1 MKKKIIASMLVA
13 VMIVLMLV
21 GCGTYDFTEENLD
34 EYVTFDYDALMEGLG
49 KIEIEDADF
58 TGDPNTRKE
67 KIVENIFSAI
77 SATVK
82 SDAKTFED
90 DKLESG
96 KVGERDIVYFC
107 YYATDKDGNIFYF
120 SNMNES
126 SITSSSTAAKHV
138 VELGSDEDEDSFLG
152 KVIEALKGYDFGEN
166 GGYSMSTSTD
176 LDDTKVKEG
185 DTVVVSYTVTWN
197 TYKKDENGQSVID
210 KTYKKVATY
219 ERLLV
224 SAESENKIGKYL
236 SSLLGDEKNVVNV
249 GSKVSKNEVK
259 DGKDTKN
266 FSHEIE
272 IDGVKHTYSDLKIV
286 WKEEKAGAPVSFTYK
301 PYTSDEKVTP
311 DNLHNSGDD
320 SKVNLKDKELTYHIY
335 PVYHLSVPTEVN
347 AYNILRY
354 VLGSKIGSSTIEALS
369 GEDYKNDGKTV
380 KALVEALTKVYD
392 EDYEKDSEL
401 AKLLKAYE
409 DAAKLVKDKGDKA
422 TETQK
427 KDAEE
432 KELAYLKAQRAE
444 IKSLCEK
451 IAGATSTAE
460 GAKPM
465 SELLV
470 EQHKENVEHSLA
482 DAYANAVTESVEKA
496 VYELIFKNEKV
507 AKLTGEYPEK
517 LVDDFKKQLYEKY
530 EYNFYKGTDS
540 ATNKSNYSKYNGDL
554 EKYMLDATGAKTANI
569 TTDQAIEKE
578 AKEAIGPLLILYAC
592 AKECAKHGAADKV
605 VEFIKADI
613 AAGLYEP
620 IYADD
625 ATDKEKKEA
634 DKEAKENKEKAL
646 ENGRL
651 FLIDN
656 DAIKAYKKS
665 IGRAAY
671 RSYEK
676 DYGETNLRASLQ
688 FDNLFDYLTGINY
701 EKSEDDH
708 IHAKTFTK
716 EGSDF
721 IYLDFRMVD
730 YQVKVE
736 NAEDTEADK

>member
-1 MKKKIIASMLVA
+1 MKKKIVASMLVV
-13 VMIVLMLV
+13 VMLVLMLV
-21 GCGTYDFTEENLD
+21 GCGAYDFTEENLD
-34 EYVTFDYDALMEGLG
+34 EYVTFNYDALMEGLG

-58 TGDPNTRKE
+58 TGDPEKRKE

-77 SATVK
+77 TSTVK
-82 SDAKTFED
+82 NEAKTFES
-90 DKLESG
+90 DKLVSG
-96 KVGERDIVYFC
+96 KVGEKDIVYFC
-107 YYATDKDGNIFYF
+107 YYATDADGNIFEF
-120 SNMNES
+120 SNMKES
-126 SITSSSTAAKHV
+126 AITSSSTSSKHV
-138 VELGSDEDEDSFLG
+138 VELGDDEDAESFLG
-152 KVIEALKGYDFGEN
+152 RIALALKGYDFGEN

-249 GSKVSKNEVK
+249 GSKVSKNQVK

-266 FSHEIE
+266 YSHEIE
-272 IDGVKHTYSDLKIV
+272 IDGVKHTYSDLNIE
-286 WKEEKAGAPVSFTYK
+286 WKEENAGTPVSFTYT
-301 PYTSDEKVTP
+301 PYTSDNKVAP
-311 DNLHNSGDD
+311 DSLHNSGDD
-320 SKVNLKDKELTYHIY
+320 SKVNLKDTELTYHIY
-335 PVYHLSVPTEVN
+335 PVYYLSVPTEVN
-347 AYNILRY
+347 AYTILRY

-369 GEDYKNDGKTV
+369 SEDYKNGDKTV
-380 KALVEALTKVYD
+380 KALVEALVKVYN

-401 AKLLKAYE
+401 ANLLKAYE
-409 DAAKLVKDKGDKA
+409 DAAKLVNDKGDNA

-432 KELAYLKAQRAE
+432 KELAYLEAQRAE

-470 EQHKENVEHSLA
+470 EQHKENVEHSLT
-482 DAYANAVTESVEKA
+482 DTYASAVTESVEKA
-496 VYELIFKNEKV
+496 VYKLIFNNESV
-507 AKLTGEYPEK
+507 AKLTGKYPEK
-517 LVDDFKKQLYEKY
+517 LVDEFKKHLYEKY

-540 ATNKSNYSKYNGDL
+540 TTKKSNYSKYEGDL

-592 AKECAKHGAADKV
+592 AKECEKHGAADKV
-605 VEFIKADI
+605 VEFINADI
-613 AAGLYEP
+613 AAGLYDP
-620 IYADD
+620 TYADD
-625 ATDKEKKEA
+625 ATAKEKEEA
-634 DKEAKENKEKAL
+634 DKEAEENKAETLK
-646 ENGRL
+646 NGRL
-651 FLIDN
+651 FLIDE
-656 DAIKAYKKS
+656 DAFKEYKKS
-665 IGRAAY
+665 LGRAGY
-671 RSYEK
+671 REIEQEL
-676 DYGETNLRASLQ
+676 GERNIRAILQ
-688 FDNLFDYLTGINY
+688 FNRLFYYLTGINY

-730 YQVKVE
+730 YTIKAE
-736 NAEDTEADK
+736 KAEDTEADK